1 MQPIDGAE
9 GLRSRRAIALAGLGL
24 WIAGLAFLSGPVRW
38 ELAHTYA
45 HWIEGAE
52 GNLPALTRS
61 FALPI
66 LGLAEAS
73 FTAAVL
79 TFCFWVALWLG
90 AAAIAWLVWR
100 ARSRAELIE
109 VLVLGAAIYGPLV
122 ILMLSVFAVGLWLPF
137 SLL

>member
-1 MQPIDGAE
+1 MQPTIGAN
-9 GLRSRRAIALAGLGL
+9 GLKLRRSIALCGLGL
-24 WIAGLAFLSGPVRW
+24 WISTLAFLSGPVRW

-45 HWIEGAE
+45 HRIEGTE
-52 GNLPALTRS
+52 SNLPALTRS
-61 FALPI
+61 VALPV

-73 FTAAVL
+73 FTAVVL
-79 TFCFWVALWLG
+79 TLCFWAALWLG

-100 ARSRAELIE
+100 ARSRAELLE
-109 VLVLGAAIYGPLV
+109 VLVLGAAAYGPLV